1 MSTRKVGIKWLK
13 GWLLVADI
21 VLAALTDAI
30 ASSVLAIGRNDIMGD
45 THATSDE
52 FAWLDVA
59 YTACKLAGFLFAPW
73 LLGRLPP
80 RAVIIGA
87 TLAMGLA
94 CVGAAQLVSI
104 ELLVALRA
112 CQGLSGGVLLV
123 AGQTLIFLAYPR
135 RQQPVLQG
143 LFAIGAVVA
152 PAALTPS
159 MQGWLIDSQDWT
171 WIFLSVAPLTLAAT
185 GLLLLVELPAY
196 DLPGRRRFDWPGWV
210 LAATALLCLTYLL
223 TQGSRWDWFEAAH
236 MCWAGVVGGTAL
248 LLLLGQQLTG
258 NGQGLLDFSLF
269 RSSDFTFAFIVSFVA
284 GAALFGS
291 AFVIPAF
298 ALSMLGFTA
307 TDAGLLLLPSGVVFI
322 AVLLGVA
329 YLIQVRGIAP
339 FATVP
344 FGILAIMAAM
354 WMLSGSTRESGMHD
368 MMAAVMLRGAG
379 LGLLFLSLTLI
390 AFGRLGRHSLASGI
404 GLFNTGRQ
412 VGGLLGVAGLQTL
425 LDQHGVLN
433 AQALGAH
440 VSTGAT
446 AVNER
451 LDSVTS
457 MLRLE
462 GIDPPA
468 AGRVAMSLLSQAVT
482 GQGAVIAF
490 DTAFIAVALLFA
502 VAAPLLVCIKM
513 LLARMAGKQDAGQSH
528 EGELPVSHR
537 ELSL

>member
-1 MSTRKVGIKWLK
+1 MNTHEPEQARAAVMPQPARMKIVGVVLCVAAILLLAV
-13 GWLLVADI
+13 GWLTLRSADAAFTDNAY
-21 VLAALTDAI
+21 VRGDVTSLAAKVSGYVTAVEVGDNQQVRAGDVLFRIDDRDYRAHLAQAQANLKAAEARLGDVDAQTRLQQAQVRQAEAQRQSAQAERQLASKTHERSRKLIQYSAISQALVDQTDA
-30 ASSVLAIGRNDIMGD
+30 ARSSAEAALKA
-45 THATSDE
+45 A
-52 FAWLDVA
+52 A
-59 YTACKLAGFLFAPW
+59 
-73 LLGRLPP
+73 
-80 RAVIIGA
+80 A
-87 TLAMGLA
+87 TLDAQRQRIAVLDAQREAAVAAIAQARAARDLA
-94 CVGAAQLVSI
+94 LI
-104 ELLVALRA
+104 ELEHTVVRA
-112 CQGLSGGVLLV
+112 PV
-123 AGQTLIFLAYPR
+123 AGVIGN
-135 RQQPVLQG
+135 RQV
-143 LFAIGAVVA
+143 
-152 PAALTPS
+152 
-159 MQGWLIDSQDWT
+159 
-171 WIFLSVAPLTLAAT
+171 
-185 GLLLLVELPAY
+185 
-196 DLPGRRRFDWPGWV
+196 
-210 LAATALLCLTYLL
+210 
-223 TQGSRWDWFEAAH
+223 
-236 MCWAGVVGGTAL
+236 
-248 LLLLGQQLTG
+248 
-258 NGQGLLDFSLF
+258 
-269 RSSDFTFAFIVSFVA
+269 
-284 GAALFGS
+284 
-291 AFVIPAF
+291 
-298 ALSMLGFTA
+298 
-307 TDAGLLLLPSGVVFI
+307 LLPSGVVFI

-368 MMAAVMLRGAG
+368 MMAAVILRGAG

-425 LDQHGVLN
+425 LDQYGVLN
-433 AQALGAH
+433 AQTLGAH

-502 VAAPLLVCIKM
+502 VAAPLLVCIKL

-528 EGELPVSHR
+528 EGELPVSRR
-537 ELSL
+537 EFSL

>member
-1 MSTRKVGIKWLK
+1 MEVGDNQQVRAGDVLFRIDDRDYRAHLAQAQANLKAAEARLGDVDAQTRLQQAQVRQAEAQRQSAQAERQLASKTHERSRKLIQYSAISQA
-13 GWLLVADI
+13 LVDQTDAARSSAE
-21 VLAALTDAI
+21 AALKAAAATLDAQRQRIAVLDAQREAAVAAI
-30 ASSVLAIGRNDIMGD
+30 AQARSARDLA
-45 THATSDE
+45 
-52 FAWLDVA
+52 L
-59 YTACKLAGFLFAPW
+59 
-73 LLGRLPP
+73 
-80 RAVIIGA
+80 
-87 TLAMGLA
+87 
-94 CVGAAQLVSI
+94 I
-104 ELLVALRA
+104 ELEHTVVRA
-112 CQGLSGGVLLV
+112 PV
-123 AGQTLIFLAYPR
+123 AGVIGN
-135 RQQPVLQG
+135 RQV
-143 LFAIGAVVA
+143 
-152 PAALTPS
+152 
-159 MQGWLIDSQDWT
+159 
-171 WIFLSVAPLTLAAT
+171 
-185 GLLLLVELPAY
+185 
-196 DLPGRRRFDWPGWV
+196 
-210 LAATALLCLTYLL
+210 
-223 TQGSRWDWFEAAH
+223 
-236 MCWAGVVGGTAL
+236 
-248 LLLLGQQLTG
+248 
-258 NGQGLLDFSLF
+258 
-269 RSSDFTFAFIVSFVA
+269 
-284 GAALFGS
+284 
-291 AFVIPAF
+291 
-298 ALSMLGFTA
+298 
-307 TDAGLLLLPSGVVFI
+307 LLPSGVVFI

-368 MMAAVMLRGAG
+368 MMAAVILRGAG

-425 LDQHGVLN
+425 LDQYGVLN
-433 AQALGAH
+433 AQTLGAH

-502 VAAPLLVCIKM
+502 VAAPQ
-513 LLARMAGKQDAGQSH
+513 R
-528 EGELPVSHR
+528 
-537 ELSL
+537 

>member
-1 MSTRKVGIKWLK
+1 MVRAPVAGVIGNRQVRVGRFVMPGAALLDLVTVDGVWIVANFKETQLEQIQPGQRARVTLDGYPQDSLEGVVDSFAPGSGAAFSLLPPDNATGNFVRVVQRVPVKIRLAHNPVARAHRAGAVGASADRGRRWLVSTRKVGVRWLK
-13 GWLLVADI
+13 GWLLVAGI

-45 THATSDE
+45 THATPDE

-112 CQGLSGGVLLV
+112 CQGLAGGVLLV
-123 AGQTLIFLAYPR
+123 AGQTLIFLACPR

-185 GLLLLVELPAY
+185 GLLLLVELPTHG
-196 DLPGRRRFDWPGWV
+196 LPGRRCFDWPGWV

-236 MCWAGVVGGTAL
+236 MCWAGVVGGAAL

-368 MMAAVMLRGAG
+368 MMAAGHAARCRAG
-379 LGLLFLSLTLI
+379 GCCFCRLL
-390 AFGRLGRHSLASGI
+390 
-404 GLFNTGRQ
+404 
-412 VGGLLGVAGLQTL
+412 
-425 LDQHGVLN
+425 
-433 AQALGAH
+433 
-440 VSTGAT
+440 
-446 AVNER
+446 
-451 LDSVTS
+451 
-457 MLRLE
+457 
-462 GIDPPA
+462 
-468 AGRVAMSLLSQAVT
+468 
-482 GQGAVIAF
+482 
-490 DTAFIAVALLFA
+490 
-502 VAAPLLVCIKM
+502 
-513 LLARMAGKQDAGQSH
+513 
-528 EGELPVSHR
+528 
-537 ELSL
+537 